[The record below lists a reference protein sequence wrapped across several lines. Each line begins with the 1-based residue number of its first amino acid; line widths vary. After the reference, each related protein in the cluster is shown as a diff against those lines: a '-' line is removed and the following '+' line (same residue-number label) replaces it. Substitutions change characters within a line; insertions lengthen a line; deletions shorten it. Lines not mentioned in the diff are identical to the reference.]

1 MCNVYTYLLDKFVKD
16 SAWVYMNIS
25 FVQVQP
31 GVVYNNSVLIL
42 LSKPVAS
49 SSDSYI
55 NIAQITWVVSK
66 VATATSPAVL
76 VL

>member
-1 MCNVYTYLLDKFVKD
+1 
-16 SAWVYMNIS
+16 MNIS

>member
-1 MCNVYTYLLDKFVKD
+1 M
-16 SAWVYMNIS
+16 SINIS
-25 FVQVQP
+25 SVQVQP

-55 NIAQITWVVSK
+55 NIAQIIWMVSK
-66 VATATSPAVL
+66 VAMATSSAVL
-76 VL
+76 VLY